1 MDSLD
6 ALFDQALDEEVQ
18 RQIPDPVDEI
28 AFDTL
33 LDAHAKKAVLGPM
46 GVGETLGRE
55 LGSQEVAQKI
65 PFAGPYFR
73 TGDTVVFEGAVERL
87 RNWTDEDY
95 KLAPQRFKERM
106 TQQPSYFD
114 WMKALPEDH
123 PIRKK
128 YEAGDIKRHGTF
140 GESLTP
146 TRERDEAAVRDYLK
160 RVTEAQVR
168 GETLPAEIARIVT
181 ENVPYMVEFGLLSQ
195 GALAQGLKS
204 VARQA
209 TLKTLGASTAARA
222 AANIAGA
229 AGAATGMTAVGRSP
243 EIIAQS
249 GERHAAG
256 DKWAS
261 AILRSVGDQ
270 WVEMFSEQTGGL
282 LTRGGAGVLRKLPF
296 FGKFVPRIGKAWMYK
311 TGKSEAAFLRRM
323 MRKGGFSSILGEIGE
338 ERVGTILRGVLD
350 VEDFGAGKDA
360 NMLQRVAAGLKQD
373 LKNLPAEAGAFAVMG
388 GGQSAA
394 MHAAGAAGTMA
405 YRAEMNAHF
414 KANVKNDPMLFFFM
428 NPDEAQRLAGIEK
441 PTRKDFENIPGRWSA
456 EERAEMAGRLRELSP
471 LFDVAP
477 DDIVKLV
484 QEGLAQGLSVTEA
497 QRWAAQT
504 AAERKR
510 MGLPV
515 VTPAETETPEESE
528 GPDDTQDAEGLQ
540 GGEPQ
545 GQEPRGSVQEPP
557 TGPEETGPGGVLQGE
572 GPGEG
577 EKVTPPKGPIE
588 AEERGWEPVPEDDWR
603 HMAQYDI
610 ARTGAGW
617 SLRRLYRGPGE
628 GGSIAYDYVPVMIVG
643 PDIAGMMEEA
653 ERLSAQAQQEQDTQK
668 RQELFEQARRLRQEA
683 FQIALSQHQGQAAE
697 TPEPAP
703 PEAEPEPQPQ
713 PQPEPEPQDQEMTPR
728 RLFQDRVAQRLR
740 EGGSISNQDIADWSR
755 EAFGAAAGTAR
766 EAYDAMEAAIH
777 AHEEQMLRDLPP
789 DQWLSALIA
798 LQDRLPTQTRR
809 DTQQVEFQ
817 QFSTPP
823 GIAGLAVLAAGIR
836 RGAVALEPS
845 AGTGALA
852 HLMRAAGADVAANEI
867 DERRRSLLL
876 EAGFDTRNVDAEFLD
891 NNLPEGETYDVIVMN
906 PPFSAT
912 GGRLSRH
919 DTKFG
924 AEHVR
929 HALLRLRPGGRLVA
943 IVGKGMAR
951 NRPKF
956 SDWWKTIE
964 SRYNVRANIGLK
976 GDLYAKYGTRFP
988 VQIVVIDNTGPTES
1002 VSNEIRGEDMSL
1014 EEAAQALAGLMED
1027 DVHGRVLSTSQPGG
1041 TTPGKEPVRPPGPE
1055 GVQPPGPPHIGGG
1068 GGAPTSMGGGQT
1080 RPVHSGAGQRPK
1092 QPTPVLRPGD
1102 REGVRVPGGAA
1113 GPRDSEG
1120 DHRTGEHIAAGEA
1133 ERPGER
1139 GARPDRSDSGV
1150 APPLLSDVE
1159 KQQAGLT
1166 IEKAAP
1172 KEKAVAET
1180 ARPYSSYVVQKARV
1194 KGAKPHPAKLVES
1207 TTLASVEPPDVK
1219 ITLHL
1224 PRKLIESGILSGPQ
1238 IEAIIYAV
1246 QAHDQT
1252 LPEGATAGFWLG
1264 DGTGAGKTRIM
1275 YGIVYEHYLRGRKKA
1290 VHISAKKE
1298 LIEQAKAD
1306 AGALGY
1312 PAPIISQNAI
1322 SQNAEIEAQEGVLFT
1337 TYSLLSREW
1346 TKNKTRFAQ
1355 LANWLGQDFDG
1366 VILFDEAH
1374 KMKNAA
1380 MQRNPDAPQMQEGT
1394 NTGNMGIEL
1403 QRMFPRAKVVYA
1415 SATGASEIRHM
1426 VAYERMG
1433 LWGKGRHF
1441 EKFSDFFRA
1450 LHSAGLAGFEALTAS
1465 LKSMGRYVA
1474 RSISYEDVVEDSVS
1488 VRRAPTP
1495 RDKEVYNRAA
1505 KFWQVLYDAWKEASN
1520 NAHSKFDT
1528 TIFYNTQQRFFLG
1541 LMSGLMA
1548 PDVIR
1553 AAEKDIAEGRAPI
1566 ITFAYTGQAAMERA
1580 MQESGGAVSAQELY
1594 DVGSRSTLVDLI
1606 DRHFPVDQ
1614 YVEVEDPDT
1623 NTVKLVKSG
1632 VNAENVRMREK
1643 LKNMVAELELPP
1655 NPLDVIVEHF
1665 GPDRV
1670 AEVSGRHHRMEHGK
1684 YVRFSIK
1691 GVPYGMRS
1699 LYELQA
1705 FQEGKKDVAV
1715 FTPAGDMGYDAHA
1728 SRHVP
1733 NKKQR
1738 VIYAFQLF
1746 WSADQQLQI
1755 LGRVHRSDQ
1764 VVAPIIR
1771 LVTLEIAGGKRLY
1784 NAVCRRLSGL
1794 GAATQGEREAFSGNL
1809 FEAED
1814 ITDQYGQAALSSL
1827 YARMRAGRIEGMGRE
1842 TLEIMGLLDAKG
1854 NITKG
1859 KIGDVQ
1865 GFLNRIMVLP
1875 VDQQNRLFEVF
1886 YELYTEQ
1893 VERAKERGE
1902 FEFGVEDIQAV
1913 GLRLT
1918 GEPKTVWTEPV
1929 TGASAELHTLVGE
1942 VRVHKVSWERG
1953 LRWADSGFWR
1963 NKRSGHIWAAF
1974 STTTDKGQ
1982 VFSMLGPKG
1991 HSGSKTIVELRDRH
2005 ERVSNAE
2012 AKEWWEERL
2021 ESIPDTEEKT
2031 FYLATGMPFHLWTA
2045 LRSRWPDDLY
2055 QPSMKRAKLADGK
2068 MMLGLDLPEAIGRR
2082 LLRERT
2088 GDTTGSKA
2096 KDIEDRL
2103 QSGEE
2108 IVLENTW
2115 VVKKTTISG
2124 DAVLEVTAPARDYGL
2139 LRRLGFQEEI
2149 IYYRKRFFVPWGPE
2163 SKAIIEKLAKT
2174 FDLQE
2179 EGRDETLAFAGGP
2192 SPVQPRASVPG
2203 QQPKKIPTPQQILK
2217 TVEHLFGF
2225 PARAGRITGARRA
2238 GIFKSGPRVAR
2249 VKQQY
2254 LDSLDFLVHEVGHG
2268 LDVTHGILKQVPPAV
2283 RAELESLDYK
2293 PEKGRAREGLA
2304 EYIRHLVWDQDA
2316 EQVAPTVD
2324 AWFRQWLIDHPDIF
2338 HAVNVFAEMVQTWR
2352 QATALERG
2360 LAQISTDRKVPR
2372 PADETTAERIV
2383 GDFKEGMHALY
2394 ASQKDAGHFLR
2405 RFQEEMKR
2413 RGYKGWAEGEGPY
2426 DLYLALSLTGP
2437 KQAREAMDEGVFLL
2451 TGDMQKIG
2459 PSMRDIY
2466 EGITRD
2472 RLPYCNLYAYA
2483 RHCLEAHEKKP
2494 GYNPG
2499 LSKADAEQIVAELDC
2514 PEFRRAAE
2522 RMTEYHNALLLML
2535 VDAGVLSAEVANK
2548 VIKTWTTYVPLR
2560 RLVDAK
2566 AKYGKG
2572 AGLEWSPLKYRS
2584 KHGSGLPIIDPS
2596 QTLVERTILFYT
2608 RATQQIPI
2616 NAMID
2621 GARAQ
2626 GGMGQWIEKV
2636 PPKVRAEIVWRD
2648 DVLDQM
2654 KRKLSDKVGP
2664 DQAESVTDALESL
2677 LDDPQF
2683 LFLWKPVYRPSP
2695 KESIVMVYRNGQQEL
2710 YYVHPAIYKGLMM
2723 MQGAT
2728 LPAYIDNTLGALARS
2743 VKLGATAI
2751 NWAFFQRNI
2760 IKDWMT
2766 FIAQSRGDVEAV
2778 WKALP
2783 FNMTFRYAA
2792 SQARHVMGKE
2802 QDPLVELFNQM
2813 GGPLATF
2820 LGLDLKSVRKA
2831 VEDAMADPMKVRAA
2845 RIAKNPIEAL
2855 KSVLSLS
2862 EIGPRLAEF
2871 ESVLRK
2877 HGYTTAKLDELRR
2890 QGKRPPRNVLVE
2902 AINAAND
2909 VTVNFKRMGYH
2920 GAYINKILP
2929 YWNARLEGT
2938 DKYVRTWA
2946 TQPIR
2951 ALAVTSAY
2959 AAIAAA
2965 YWALVHDDDWYKD
2978 SPAWLRYGYWGVTDG
2993 QGHLILRLPR
3003 SHLWDLAVPAGIQAM
3018 LDQWAEKQPEYARA
3032 WASMIVKETG
3042 LPTHYSD
3049 LLPPGVKET
3058 VEVGRNWMFFG
3069 ERPIIPA
3076 YLQQRMPAEQIT
3088 DDTPAFTRWLIGL
3101 YNDSVNAVTDDPV
3114 RRQQWQISP
3123 TKAHHF
3129 LHGIT
3134 GGMYTRL
3141 TKGGEQIAEG
3151 EGKELAG
3158 EMLKSGF
3165 RVSRQYSESIG
3176 RFYDRREAI
3185 SKQYASAKYH
3195 GKVAAELDAEYHRLE
3210 QYARL
3215 MSEIRRAID
3224 DIEDPDARWEA
3235 GDKYIVGLAREAM
3248 GLDELETRPSPLGKA
3263 KLPEGVKAVVDDF
3276 LGSKLYQL
3284 TDARPVRQQGEPL
3297 EEYQDRLKA
3306 HEQAVQ
3312 AAKSILPEM
3321 TRQQMVALLRREAAR
3336 RGHKTV
3342 ALSNGKLTSFGQRV
3356 QRLP

>member
-270 WVEMFSEQTGGL
+270 WVEIFSEQTGGL

-497 QRWAAQT
+497 QRWEAQT

-777 AHEEQMLRDLPP
+777 AYEEQMLRDLPP

-1041 TTPGKEPVRPPGPE
+1041 TTPGKEPVRPAGPQGGQPG
-1055 GVQPPGPPHIGGG
+1055 GVAHEGG
-1068 GGAPTSMGGGQT
+1068 GGAVTSGGAGGGATGQGGGGSMG
-1080 RPVHSGAGQRPK
+1080 
-1092 QPTPVLRPGD
+1092 
-1102 REGVRVPGGAA
+1102 PGGRRPRVGA
-1113 GPRDSEG
+1113 GPRVSEPPG
-1120 DHRTGEHIAAGEA
+1120 GPGPAEGGRQPGESGPRGEA
-1133 ERPGER
+1133 ERPGTTT
-1139 GARPDRSDSGV
+1139 GVPGGDREGGRAKSV
-1150 APPLLSDVE
+1150 PDVE
-1159 KQQAGLT
+1159 GKRGPQ
-1166 IEKAAP
+1166 IETTAP

-1180 ARPYSSYVVQKARV
+1180 ARPYSSYVVQKARI

-1207 TTLASVEPPDVK
+1207 TTLASVEPPDVQ

-1238 IEAIIYAV
+1238 LEAIIYAV
-1246 QAHDQT
+1246 QAHEQT
-1252 LPEGATAGFWLG
+1252 LPGGPTAGFWLG
-1264 DGTGAGKTRIM
+1264 DGTGVGKTRII
-1275 YGIVYEHYLRGRKKA
+1275 YGIIYEHWLRGHKKA

-1298 LIEQAKAD
+1298 LVKQAKAD
-1306 AGALGY
+1306 AETLGF
-1312 PAPIISQNAI
+1312 PGQIISHNDVATEDVI
-1322 SQNAEIEAQEGVLFT
+1322 DAGEGVLYSNYNILSSDWNKERGRFT
-1337 TYSLLSREW
+1337 
-1346 TKNKTRFAQ
+1346 Q
-1355 LANWLGQDFDG
+1355 LVNWMGEDFDG
-1366 VILFDEAH
+1366 VIIFDEAH
-1374 KMKNAA
+1374 LMKNAA
-1380 MQRNPDAPQMQEGT
+1380 MQRDESRPDFSGGT
-1394 NTGNMGIEL
+1394 NTGEIGIQL
-1403 QRMFPRAKVVYA
+1403 QRMFPRAKIVYA
-1415 SATGASEIRHM
+1415 SATGASEIRHLI
-1426 VAYERMG
+1426 AYERMG
-1433 LWGKGRHF
+1433 LWGKGQYF
-1441 EKFSDFFRA
+1441 ETFAEFFQA
-1450 LHSAGLAGFEALTAS
+1450 LHLGGLAGFEAMTAS

-1474 RSISYEDVVEDSVS
+1474 RSISYEDVVEDSLS
-1488 VRRAPTP
+1488 VRRAPAL
-1495 RDKEVYNRAA
+1495 RDKEIYDKAA
-1505 KFWQVLYDAWKEASN
+1505 EFWQILLRQWNQAQQ
-1520 NAHSKFDT
+1520 NANGRRDMSQ
-1528 TIFYNTQQRFFLG
+1528 FYAAQQRFFLS

-1553 AAEKDIAEGRAPI
+1553 AAEKDIAEGRAPV
-1566 ITFAYTGQAAMERA
+1566 ITLFKTGESAMDRA
-1580 MQESGGAVSAQELY
+1580 MAESGGRVEADELF
-1594 DVGSRSTLVDLI
+1594 DFASRSALIDLI
-1606 DRHFPVDQ
+1606 DRFFPVTQ
-1614 YVEVEDPDT
+1614 YVDVTDPDT
-1623 NTVKLVKSG
+1623 GRTRKVESG
-1632 VNAENVRMREK
+1632 VNAENVRMRER
-1643 LKNMVAELELPP
+1643 LKEMVAELELPP
-1655 NPLDVIVEHF
+1655 NALDTIVEHF
-1665 GPDRV
+1665 GPERV
-1670 AEVSGRHHRMEHGK
+1670 AEISGRKRRMEHGK
-1684 YVRFSIK
+1684 YVRRKIK
-1691 GVPYGMRS
+1691 GVPQKTLS
-1699 LYELQA
+1699 LHELQM
-1705 FQEGKKDVAV
+1705 FQEGKKDIAV
-1715 FTPAGDMGYDAHA
+1715 FTAAGGIGYDAHA
-1728 SRHVP
+1728 GNDVP

-1738 VIYAFQLF
+1738 VLYAFELS
-1746 WSADQQLQI
+1746 WSADQQLQTF
-1755 LGRVHRSDQ
+1755 GRVHRSNQ
-1764 VVAPIIR
+1764 ASAPILR
-1771 LVTLEIAGGKRLY
+1771 LVTLDIAGGKRLY
-1784 NAVCRRLSGL
+1784 NAVCRRLAGL
-1794 GAATQGEREAFSGNL
+1794 GAATQGAREAFSGSM
-1809 FEAED
+1809 FDAED

-1827 YARMRAGRIEGMGRE
+1827 YARMRANAAEGMDMDA
-1842 TLEIMGLLDAKG
+1842 LEAMGVLDANG
-1854 NITKG
+1854 NIQRG
-1859 KIGDVQ
+1859 MLQDVN

-1875 VDQQNRLFEVF
+1875 VDQQNRLFDAF
-1886 YELYTEQ
+1886 YQLY
-1893 VERAKERGE
+1893 VERVEDAKQRGE
-1902 FEFGVEDIQAV
+1902 FEFGVQDIRATD
-1913 GLRLT
+1913 LRPA
-1918 GEPKTVWTEPV
+1918 GDPATVWTEPV
-1929 TGASAELHTLVGE
+1929 TGATAELQTLTGTVP
-1942 VRVHKVSWERG
+1942 VQKVSWEQV
-1953 LRWADSGFWR
+1953 LKWADGGFWR
-1963 NKRSGHIWAAF
+1963 NKRSGHVWAARG
-1974 STTTDKGQ
+1974 KGGGG
-1982 VFSMLGPKG
+1982 VFSMLGPR
-1991 HSGSKTIVELRDRH
+1991 GSSSHTETIADLRDRF
-2005 ERVSNAE
+2005 EQVKNAE
-2012 AKEWWEERL
+2012 AMTWWQEALSE
-2021 ESIPDTEEKT
+2021 IPDTREAT
-2031 FYLATGMPFHLWTA
+2031 FYLGTGMPFFLWTD
-2045 LRSRWPDDLY
+2045 LHSRWP
-2055 QPSMKRAKLADGK
+2055 QEIKRPVMKRAKLADGTTL
-2068 MMLGLDLPEAIGRR
+2068 LGLEVPQTIAKR
-2082 LLRERT
+2082 LLRQAGGET
-2088 GDTTGSKA
+2088 QGSKA
-2096 KDIEDRL
+2096 EEIEDRL
-2103 QSGEE
+2103 DSGQTVTLSNTWLLRKTR
-2108 IVLENTW
+2108 IMGDDVLE
-2115 VVKKTTISG
+2115 IGASSS
-2124 DAVLEVTAPARDYGL
+2124 DYAQ

-2149 IYYRKRFFVPWGPE
+2149 IYHRKRFFVPWGPE

-2179 EGRDETLAFAGGP
+2179 GGETLAFAGGP

-2225 PARAGRITGARRA
+2225 PARAGRITGALRA

-2268 LDVTHGILKQVPPAV
+2268 LDFTHGILREAPPAV
-2283 RAELESLDYK
+2283 RAELESLDYE

-2338 HAVNVFAEMVQTWR
+2338 HALNVFGEMVQTWR
-2352 QATALERG
+2352 QATSIERG

-2584 KHGSGLPIIDPS
+2584 KYGSGLPIIDPS

-2608 RATQQIPI
+2608 RAIQQIPI

-2710 YYVHPAIYKGLMM
+2710 YYVHPAIYRGLMM

-2743 VKLGATAI
+2743 VKLGATAL

-2760 IKDWMT
+2760 VKDWMT

-2792 SQARHVMGKE
+2792 SQARHAMGKE

-2855 KSVLSLS
+2855 KSALSIS

-2959 AAIAAA
+2959 AAITAA

-3069 ERPIIPA
+3069 QRPIIPA
-3076 YLQQRMPAEQIT
+3076 YLQERMPAEQIT

-3165 RVSRQYSESIG
+3165 RVSRQYSESIS

-3195 GKVAAELDAEYHRLE
+3195 GKVPAELGAEYHRLE

-3276 LGSKLYQL
+3276 VGSKLYQL
-3284 TDARPVRQQGEPL
+3284 TDARPRREMGEPL
-3297 EEYQDRLKA
+3297 EEYQDRVKA

-3312 AAKSILPEM
+3312 AAKSILPKM

-3336 RGHKTV
+3336 RGYKTV